1 MYASDGVVTV
11 AEMCYYNMLYYT
23 DPQSKGGPAQ
33 PSYISCFDDE
43 CDSDMIFP
51 ADASEPL
58 PPNPRLDQ
66 QAKFGNQT
74 GIIKINEKTY
84 LNLVYTLLRRKSL
97 LR

>member
-1 MYASDGVVTV
+1 
-11 AEMCYYNMLYYT
+11 MCYYNMLYYT
-23 DPQSKGGPAQ
+23 DPQPKGNMTQ

-84 LNLVYTLLRRKSL
+84 LNLVYIHIIKETVYLLY